1 MMPFGGF
8 RMRDFD
14 ESNITGAVIESFRHT
29 PDPRLKQIVTGL
41 VDHLHRL
48 IREVELKPEE
58 WACAI
63 EFLTRTGKMCSDKR
77 QEFILL
83 SDTLGVSM
91 LVDAL
96 AHGALEGATA
106 STVLGPFFVQGS
118 PSLPHGADI
127 SRGLPGQALFVE
139 GCVTS
144 VDGRPITGAKVEVWQ
159 SDADG
164 YYDVQRADLDEA
176 TLRATFTTDADGRFN
191 FWSIMPCYYPIPDDG
206 PVGEMLKA
214 TGRHPNRPAH
224 IHFRIAGSGFE
235 TLVTHLFDAESP
247 YLDADAVFGVKNS
260 LIATFSHE
268 RMGLGPDARP
278 MAKPWRR
285 LSYHFGLKPRSVDIQ
300 ANSDAA

>member
-1 MMPFGGF
+1 
-8 RMRDFD
+8 MRDFD
-14 ESNITGAVIESFRHT
+14 ESNITGAVIASFRQT
-29 PDPRLKQIVTGL
+29 PDARLKQIMTGL
-41 VDHLHRL
+41 ADHLHRL

-63 EFLTRTGKMCSDKR
+63 EFLTRTGQMCSDKR

-96 AHGALEGATA
+96 NHGALEGATA
-106 STVLGPFFVQGS
+106 STVLGPFFAQGS

-127 SRGLPGQALFVE
+127 SRGLPGEPLFVD
-139 GCVTS
+139 GRVTS
-144 VDGRPITGAKVEVWQ
+144 VDGRPIVGAKVDVWQ

-176 TLRATFTTDADGRFN
+176 TLRATFTTGADGCFN
-191 FWSIMPCYYPIPDDG
+191 FWSIMPRYYPIPDDG

-224 IHFRIAGSGFE
+224 IHFKIAGSRFE
-235 TLVTHLFDAESP
+235 TLVTHIFDAESP
-247 YLDADAVFGVKNS
+247 YLDGDAVFGVKNS
-260 LIATFSHE
+260 LIAEFSRE
-268 RMGLGPDARP
+268 RAGVGPDGKSMP
-278 MAKPWRR
+278 KPWRR
-285 LSYHFGLKPRSVDIQ
+285 LSYQFGLKPQFADLQ
-300 ANSDAA
+300 ASPDAA

>member
-1 MMPFGGF
+1 
-8 RMRDFD
+8 MRDFD
-14 ESNITGAVIESFRHT
+14 ESNITGAVIESFRQT
-29 PDPRLKQIVTGL
+29 PNARFKRIMTGL
-41 VDHLHRL
+41 ADHLHQL
-48 IREVELKPEE
+48 ICEVELKPEE

-63 EFLTRTGKMCSDKR
+63 EFLTRTGQMCSDKR

-96 AHGALEGATA
+96 SHGALEGATA

-127 SRGLPGQALFVE
+127 SRGLPGEPLYVD
-139 GCVTS
+139 GRVMS
-144 VDGRPITGAKVEVWQ
+144 VDGRPIRGAKVDVWQ

-164 YYDVQRADLDEA
+164 YYDVQRTDLDEA

-191 FWSIMPCYYPIPDDG
+191 LWSIMPRYYPIPDDG

-224 IHFRIAGSGFE
+224 IHFKIGGDGFE
-235 TLVTHLFDAESP
+235 TLVTHIFDAESP
-247 YLDADAVFGVKNS
+247 YLDGDAVFGVKNS
-260 LIATFSHE
+260 LIAEFS
-268 RMGLGPDARP
+268 RNPAGAGPDGTFKS
-278 MAKPWRR
+278 MPWRR
-285 LSYHFGLKPRSVDIQ
+285 LSYYFGLKPRFVDGGMVETASPVVAI
-300 ANSDAA
+300 